1 MELTQYQAA
10 FLILI
15 VFFAGDLVGALTKAK
30 ISSMFVIMMGFLVLF
45 LTGAYPADIMTTS
58 GFAAV
63 ASFGQYMLLFNM
75 GSSVDLPTLRREWRT
90 VVGAIIG
97 MAAAI
102 LGCCVA
108 MPLIGKDF
116 ALAAAPVVNGGIV
129 ATTTMVD
136 ACTEKGLPAAAALA
150 TFVYAVQKFVGTLP
164 ASNCGLSV
172 ANKLVN
178 DLRAKHAADPNY
190 SWYAEQ
196 TGESGGPQK
205 EPFWKGIRKYYTTFI
220 CLAIGVTAVA
230 IAEFLGKF
238 FKSFEIAGAKPLSFI
253 NMSIVCMVLG
263 IICRNVGL
271 VPPNIQR
278 DFAKANGFFSFLSLC
293 TIIPSLAKIDISML
307 PSIGFATVV
316 IFVLVVTFTFIVFF
330 LTPAWKVVGDKKLA
344 IGISMCQLIGYPG
357 TELIATEITNAVAQT
372 EEERDAI
379 TARIQTAYV
388 ISGFTSVTILSVV
401 IAGILANFIG

>member
-1 MELTQYQAA
+1 MELTQYQAVFMILLIF
-10 FLILI
+10 FL
-15 VFFAGDLVGALTKAK
+15 GDLVGALTKAK

-45 LTGAYPADIMTTS
+45 LTGIYPADIMTTA
-58 GFAAV
+58 GFAGV
-63 ASFGQYMLLFNM
+63 ASLGQYFLLFNM
-75 GSSVDLPTLRREWRT
+75 GTSVDLATLRREWRT

-102 LGCCVA
+102 VGCCVA
-108 MPLIGKDF
+108 IPMIGKDF

-129 ATTTMVD
+129 ATTTMVQ
-136 ACTEKGLPAAAALA
+136 ACDEKGLAAAAALA
-150 TFVYAVQKFVGTLP
+150 TFIYAVQKFVGTLP

-172 ANKLVN
+172 ANELVA

-196 TGESGGPQK
+196 SSKSSSASAK
-205 EPFWKGIRKYYTTFI
+205 EPLWKGIKKYYTTFI
-220 CLAIGVTAVA
+220 CLAIGATAIGLA
-230 IAEFLGKF
+230 QMIAKV
-238 FKSFEIAGAKPLSFI
+238 FKPTPLSFI
-253 NMSIVCMVLG
+253 NMSILCMVFG
-263 IICRNVGL
+263 ITARNTGL
-271 VPPNIQR
+271 VPPNIMR
-278 DFAKANGFFSFLSLC
+278 DQAKANGFFSFLSLC

-316 IFVLVVTFTFIVFF
+316 IFVLVMVFTFIVFM
-330 LTPAWKVVGDKKLA
+330 LTPAWKVVGSKKLA
-344 IGISMCQLIGYPG
+344 IGIAMCQMIGYPG

-372 EEERDAI
+372 DEERDAV

-401 IAGILANFIG
+401 IAGILAGFIG

>member
-1 MELTQYQAA
+1 MELTQYQAVFMILLIF
-10 FLILI
+10 FL
-15 VFFAGDLVGALTKAK
+15 GDLVGALTKAK

-45 LTGAYPADIMTTS
+45 LTGIYPADIMTTA
-58 GFAAV
+58 GFAGV
-63 ASFGQYMLLFNM
+63 ASLGQYFLLFNM
-75 GSSVDLPTLRREWRT
+75 GTSVDLATLRREWRT

-102 LGCCVA
+102 VGCCVA
-108 MPLIGKDF
+108 IPMIGKDF

-129 ATTTMVD
+129 ATTTMVQ
-136 ACTEKGLPAAAALA
+136 ACDEKGLAAAAALA
-150 TFVYAVQKFVGTLP
+150 TFIYAVQKFVGTLP

-172 ANKLVN
+172 ANELVA

-196 TGESGGPQK
+196 SSKSSSASAK
-205 EPFWKGIRKYYTTFI
+205 EPLWKGIKKYYTTFI
-220 CLAIGVTAVA
+220 CLAIGATAIVLA
-230 IAEFLGKF
+230 QMIAKV
-238 FKSFEIAGAKPLSFI
+238 FKPTPLSFI
-253 NMSIVCMVLG
+253 NMSILCMVFG
-263 IICRNVGL
+263 ITARNPGL
-271 VPPNIQR
+271 VPPNIMR
-278 DFAKANGFFSFLSLC
+278 DQAKANGFFSFLSLC

-316 IFVLVVTFTFIVFF
+316 IFVLVMAFTFIVFM
-330 LTPAWKVVGDKKLA
+330 LTPAWKVVGSKKLA
-344 IGISMCQLIGYPG
+344 IGIAMCQMIGYPG

-372 EEERDAI
+372 DEERDAV

-401 IAGILANFIG
+401 IAGILAGFIG